1 MVSGFWP
8 FRGCRG
14 RDMNESIKNGKFV
27 TKM

>member
-8 FRGCRG
+8 FRGCKG
-14 RDMNESIKNGKFV
+14 GDMNESIKNGKFV